1 MKNRIH
7 TFVFVLCAVWGTA
20 ALQAQAQKTSSKDL
34 AAEVDR
40 LNWEGID
47 LSNDARY
54 LDAADR
60 FQKAIVLDDTRAAR
74 SYHNIAYTYELAGDK
89 NRALENYQKA
99 VVRNPQQV
107 ISWQSLGR
115 LQYQMGLYKDAVIS
129 GETVLKLDPRN
140 QPVQKWLP
148 DAYAKLAEQKIYD
161 ARNDLTGDPATNPNC
176 EARPE
181 VIAEVG
187 FFGSAIGAIDK
198 QSTALNMYRTAG
210 VMTTPAGAYAEFNPL
225 RELTFRLNGQTPYY
239 GILQPTFYAGAQK
252 IEMQYNFKYF
262 FVGAGIL
269 FSQLNVGN
277 SRVPGQ
283 DASYIQNTDY
293 TTLSDTKFGLFMGG
307 RDDLTFFILR
317 IYPRYLFRDATSAPK
332 SNEFDVAKI
341 DLEYRR
347 NLRLSF
353 GSVIDEKQPISK
365 GPFTDIIVKV
375 VMDEVYITE
384 YKPVT
389 GTDAVGHYF
398 GTYDFSIGM
407 EFGKLQREFD
417 KVGTTWGFLLTQRLY
432 FQDTNNTNLNAFGN
446 GQGYFGLN
454 TSGAT
459 TGNAFS
465 SYRNNSFLIT
475 LFAAQLF
482 RNRYVVREQIF
493 FEATPGSERNHA
505 IGVMLSFGM
514 RF

>member
-1 MKNRIH
+1 MKNRSY
-7 TFVFVLCAVWGTA
+7 TNVFVLIAIAGPF
-20 ALQAQAQKTSSKDL
+20 ALGAQAQKTSSKDL

-47 LSNDARY
+47 LSNDSRY

-60 FQKAIVLDDTRAAR
+60 FQKAITLDDTRSAR
-74 SYHNIAYTYELAGDK
+74 SYHNIAYTYELAGDR

-99 VVRNPQQV
+99 VARNPQQV

-115 LQYQMGLYKDAVIS
+115 TQYQMGLYKDAVFS

-140 QPVQKWLP
+140 MPVQKWLP
-148 DAYAKLAEQKIYD
+148 DAYSKLAEQKIYD

-181 VIAEVG
+181 VIGEVG
-187 FFGSAIGAIDK
+187 FFGSVIGAIDK

-210 VMTTPAGAYAEFNPL
+210 VTTTPAGAYAEFNPL

-239 GILQPTFYAGAQK
+239 GILQPNFYAGSQK

-262 FVGAGIL
+262 FIGAGIL
-269 FSQLNVGN
+269 FSQLNVAD
-277 SRVPGQ
+277 SKVPGQ

-317 IYPRYLFRDATSAPK
+317 IYPRYLFRDATAEPK
-332 SNEFDVAKI
+332 STAFDVAKI

-347 NLRLSF
+347 NLRLSL
-353 GSVIDEKQPISK
+353 GSVIDEKQPASK

-417 KVGTTWGFLLTQRLY
+417 KIGTTWGFLLTQRLY
-432 FQDTNNTNLNAFGN
+432 FQNTNNTNLTSFGN

-475 LFAAQLF
+475 LFASQLF
-482 RNRYVVREQIF
+482 KNRYVLREQIF

-505 IGVMLSFGM
+505 IGAMLSFGM

>member
-1 MKNRIH
+1 MNKRSYTNA
-7 TFVFVLCAVWGTA
+7 FVLIAIAGPF
-20 ALQAQAQKTSSKDL
+20 ALWAQVQKTSSKDL

-54 LDAADR
+54 LEAADR
-60 FQKAIVLDDTRAAR
+60 FQRAIILDDTRAAR

-89 NRALENYQKA
+89 NKALENYQKA

-115 LQYQMGLYKDAVIS
+115 LQYQMGLYKDAVFS

-140 QPVQKWLP
+140 LAVQKWLP
-148 DAYAKLAEQKIYD
+148 DAYAKLAEQKLYD

-187 FFGSAIGAIDK
+187 FFGSAIGVIDK
-198 QSTALNMYRTAG
+198 RATALSLYRTAG
-210 VMTTPAGAYAEFNPL
+210 VTTTPAGAYAEFNPL

-239 GILQPTFYAGAQK
+239 GILQPTFYAGSEK
-252 IEMQYNFKYF
+252 LELQYNFKYF

-269 FSQLNVGN
+269 FSQLNVAN
-277 SRVPGQ
+277 SKIPGQ
-283 DASYIQNTDY
+283 DTSYIQNTEY
-293 TTLSDTKFGLFMGG
+293 TALSDTKFGLFFGA
-307 RDDLTFFILR
+307 RDELTFFILR
-317 IYPRYLFRDATSAPK
+317 IYPRYLFRDATAEPK
-332 SNEFDVAKI
+332 SNAFDVAKI

-347 NLRLSF
+347 NLRLSL

-365 GPFTDIIVKV
+365 GPFTDLILKV
-375 VMDEVYITE
+375 VVDEVYITE
-384 YKPVT
+384 YKPAA

-417 KVGTTWGFLLTQRLY
+417 KVGSTWGFLLTQRLY
-432 FQDTNNTNLNAFGN
+432 FQDTNNTNTTSFGN

-454 TSGAT
+454 TTGAT
-459 TGNAFS
+459 KGNAFS

-482 RNRYVVREQIF
+482 KNRYVLREQIF

-505 IGVMLSFGM
+505 LGAMLSFGM

>member
-1 MKNRIH
+1 MKKRVYTI
-7 TFVFVLCAVWGTA
+7 VFMLTTIAGPF
-20 ALQAQAQKTSSKDL
+20 ALAAQAQKTSSKDL

-54 LDAADR
+54 LEAADR
-60 FQKAIVLDDTRAAR
+60 FQKAITLDDTRSAR
-74 SYHNIAYTYELAGDK
+74 SYHNIAYTYELAGDRNK
-89 NRALENYQKA
+89 ALENYQKA
-99 VVRNPQQV
+99 VARNPQQV

-115 LQYQMGLYKDAVIS
+115 LQYQMGLYKDAVFS

-140 QPVQKWLP
+140 LPVQKWLP

-161 ARNDLTGDPATNPNC
+161 ARNDLTGDPTTNPNC

-181 VIAEVG
+181 VIGEVG

-198 QSTALNMYRTAG
+198 QSTALNLYRTAG
-210 VMTTPAGAYAEFNPL
+210 VATTPAGAYAEFNPL
-225 RELTFRLNGQTPYY
+225 RELTFRLNGQTPYF
-239 GILQPTFYAGAQK
+239 GILQPTFYAGSQK

-262 FVGAGIL
+262 FFGAGIL
-269 FSQLNVGN
+269 FSQLNVEN
-277 SRVPGQ
+277 SKVPGQ
-283 DASYIQNTDY
+283 DAGYIQNTDY
-293 TTLSDTKFGLFMGG
+293 TSLSDTKFGLFMGG

-317 IYPRYLFRDATSAPK
+317 IYPRYLFRDATSGPQ
-332 SNEFDVAKI
+332 SNAFDVAKI
-341 DLEYRR
+341 ELEYRH
-347 NLRLSF
+347 NLRLSL
-353 GSVIDEKQPISK
+353 GTVIDEKQPVSK
-365 GPFTDIIVKV
+365 GPFTDIIARV
-375 VMDEVYITE
+375 VIDEVYITE

-389 GTDAVGHYF
+389 GGDVLGHYF

-417 KVGTTWGFLLTQRLY
+417 KTGTTWGFLLTQRLY
-432 FQDTNNTNLNAFGN
+432 FQNTGNTNVTAFGN

-475 LFAAQLF
+475 LFASQLF
-482 RNRYVVREQIF
+482 KNRYVLREQIF

-505 IGVMLSFGM
+505 IGAMLSFGM